1 MNEKYKLIKYE
12 YNKQLIDVYFD
23 VLNNTIWMSQD
34 NIAKLLLKSKST
46 INEQINRLKNSDYHF
61 ENFDIKFGKTEFS
74 RSKKHYS
81 FDVITSLCKNNFPK
95 DFALFKKWVNDNLKQ
110 LIDNQI
116 VNENKYNIVVFNDE
130 NLSLEVNVDYF
141 NETVWLTQEQIASL
155 FQTERSVIV
164 KHIKNIYLEGELDL
178 LSTCAKNAQ
187 VQLEGN
193 RYVTRIIKRY
203 NLDMIISI
211 GYRVNSKRGIL
222 FRRWANKVLK
232 EYLLKGYSIND
243 KRCLSCQE
251 SIIDLNN
258 KVNTLIDKSNIHDKQ
273 LYDIT
278 HVEDLFIS
286 KLFYEDEIYDG
297 YSFTKQLFLKAS
309 NEIIIIDG
317 YIDLSVL
324 DMLNDIK
331 VNIIIITFDS
341 APISKKDIQ
350 MFSNTHKL
358 KIIRSNKIHDRFV
371 IIDDIVYVFGS
382 SLKDLGKKRTLVY
395 KHKSIT
401 KEMLLN

>member
-1 MNEKYKLIKYE
+1 MSEKYKLMKYE
-12 YNKQLIDVYFD
+12 FNNLLIEVYFD

-74 RSKKHYS
+74 RSKNHYS
-81 FDVITSLCKNNFPK
+81 LDVITFLYKNNISK
-95 DFALFKKWVNDNLKQ
+95 DFTIFKQWVDDNLRLLKDNQTVNDNR
-110 LIDNQI
+110 
-116 VNENKYNIVVFNDE
+116 YNIVVFNDE

-141 NETVWLTQEQIASL
+141 NETIWLTQNQISFL
-155 FQTERSVIV
+155 YQTDRSVV
-164 KHIKNIYLEGELDL
+164 SKHINNILLEEEVDKKSNVQKMHIPFSDKGVFIYSLD
-178 LSTCAKNAQ
+178 
-187 VQLEGN
+187 
-193 RYVTRIIKRY
+193 II
-203 NLDMIISI
+203 LAV

-222 FRRWANKVLK
+222 FRRWANKILK

-331 VNIIIITFDS
+331 VNIIIVTFDS

-350 MFSNTHKL
+350 MFSNTHNL

>member
-12 YNKQLIDVYFD
+12 FNNQLIDVYFD

-34 NIAKLLLKSKST
+34 NIAKLFFKSKST

-74 RSKKHYS
+74 RSKNHYS
-81 FDVITSLCKNNFPK
+81 LDVITSLCKNNISK

-110 LIDNQI
+110 LTDNQI

-141 NETVWLTQEQIASL
+141 NETVWLTQEQIALL

-164 KHIKNIYLEGELDL
+164 KHIKNIYLERELDL

-222 FRRWANKVLK
+222 FRRWANKILK

-297 YSFTKQLFLKAS
+297 YSFTKQLFLKAN

-350 MFSNTHKL
+350 MFSNSHNIKV
-358 KIIRSNKIHDRFV
+358 IRNNKIHDRFV

>member
-12 YNKQLIDVYFD
+12 YNNQLIDVYFD

-74 RSKKHYS
+74 RSKNHYS

-95 DFALFKKWVNDNLKQ
+95 DFVLFKKWVNNNLKQ
-110 LIDNQI
+110 LTDNQI

-141 NETVWLTQEQIASL
+141 NETVWLTQKQIAILFNVSIDNVSL
-155 FQTERSVIV
+155 
-164 KHIKNIYLEGELDL
+164 HIKNIIREGELDFI
-178 LSTCAKNAQ
+178 STIEESSE

-203 NLDMIISI
+203 NLDMIISV
-211 GYRVNSKRGIL
+211 GYGVNSKRGIL
-222 FRRWANKVLK
+222 FRRWANKILK

-350 MFSNTHKL
+350 MFSNSHNL
-358 KIIRSNKIHDRFV
+358 KIIRNNKIHDRFV

>member
-12 YNKQLIDVYFD
+12 FNNQLIDVYFD

-74 RSKKHYS
+74 RSKNHYS
-81 FDVITSLCKNNFPK
+81 LDVITSLCKNNISK
-95 DFALFKKWVNDNLKQ
+95 DFVLFKKWVNDNLKQ
-110 LIDNQI
+110 LVDNQI

-130 NLSLEVNVDYF
+130 ILSLEVNVDYF
-141 NETVWLTQEQIASL
+141 NETIWLTQNQISFL
-155 FQTERSVIV
+155 YQTDRSVV
-164 KHIKNIYLEGELDL
+164 SKHINNILLEEEVDKKSNVQKMHIPFSDKGVFIYSLD
-178 LSTCAKNAQ
+178 
-187 VQLEGN
+187 
-193 RYVTRIIKRY
+193 II
-203 NLDMIISI
+203 LAV

-222 FRRWANKVLK
+222 FRRLANKILK

-286 KLFYEDEIYDG
+286 KLFYEDELYDG

-309 NEIIIIDG
+309 KEIIIIDG

-331 VNIIIITFDS
+331 INIIVVTFDS
-341 APISKKDIQ
+341 APLSKKDIQ
-350 MFSNTHKL
+350 IFSKNHNL
-358 KIIRSNKIHDRFV
+358 LVIRNNKIHDRFV
-371 IIDDIVYVFGS
+371 IIDDTVYVYGS

-395 KHKSIT
+395 KHNSIT
-401 KEMLLN
+401 KEMLLNL

>member
-1 MNEKYKLIKYE
+1 M
-12 YNKQLIDVYFD
+12 
-23 VLNNTIWMSQD
+23 
-34 NIAKLLLKSKST
+34 
-46 INEQINRLKNSDYHF
+46 
-61 ENFDIKFGKTEFS
+61 
-74 RSKKHYS
+74 
-81 FDVITSLCKNNFPK
+81 
-95 DFALFKKWVNDNLKQ
+95 
-110 LIDNQI
+110 
-116 VNENKYNIVVFNDE
+116 
-130 NLSLEVNVDYF
+130 
-141 NETVWLTQEQIASL
+141 
-155 FQTERSVIV
+155 
-164 KHIKNIYLEGELDL
+164 EGELDL
-178 LSTCAKNAQ
+178 LSTIEESSK

-193 RYVTRIIKRY
+193 RYVERTIKRY

-222 FRRWANKVLK
+222 FRRWANKILK
-232 EYLLKGYSIND
+232 DYLLKGYSIND

-309 NEIIIIDG
+309 KEIIIIDG

-331 VNIIIITFDS
+331 INIIVVTFDS
-341 APISKKDIQ
+341 APLSKKDIQ
-350 MFSNTHKL
+350 IFSKNHNL
-358 KIIRSNKIHDRFV
+358 LVIRNNKIHDRFV
-371 IIDDIVYVFGS
+371 IIDDTVYVYGS

>member
-1 MNEKYKLIKYE
+1 MNEKYILIKYE
-12 YNKQLIDVYFD
+12 YNEQLIDVYFD

-74 RSKKHYS
+74 RSKNHYS
-81 FDVITSLCKNNFPK
+81 LDVITSLCKNNISN
-95 DFALFKKWVNDNLKQ
+95 DFVLFKNWVNDNLKQ

-164 KHIKNIYLEGELDL
+164 KHIKNIYLERELDL

-193 RYVTRIIKRY
+193 
-203 NLDMIISI
+203 
-211 GYRVNSKRGIL
+211 
-222 FRRWANKVLK
+222 
-232 EYLLKGYSIND
+232 
-243 KRCLSCQE
+243 
-251 SIIDLNN
+251 
-258 KVNTLIDKSNIHDKQ
+258 
-273 LYDIT
+273 
-278 HVEDLFIS
+278 
-286 KLFYEDEIYDG
+286 
-297 YSFTKQLFLKAS
+297 
-309 NEIIIIDG
+309 
-317 YIDLSVL
+317 
-324 DMLNDIK
+324 
-331 VNIIIITFDS
+331 
-341 APISKKDIQ
+341 
-350 MFSNTHKL
+350 
-358 KIIRSNKIHDRFV
+358 RSNKIHDRFV